1 MATTAKKLTVQ
12 FPEKCIGCELCVM
25 EVQRQLNRV
34 GLDDSLIRIFKK
46 FDEAKKESRYE
57 ILLDPRVQETD
68 IEMIAKI
75 CPTLVFSVDDCE
87 EQHELI

>member
-1 MATTAKKLTVQ
+1 MAKKLTVQ

-34 GLDDSLIRIFKK
+34 GLDDSLIRIFKR
-46 FDEAKKESRYE
+46 FDEVKKESRYE

-68 IEMIAKI
+68 IEIIAKI
-75 CPTLVFSVDDCE
+75 CPTAVFSIE
-87 EQHELI
+87 ESDSKHEFL